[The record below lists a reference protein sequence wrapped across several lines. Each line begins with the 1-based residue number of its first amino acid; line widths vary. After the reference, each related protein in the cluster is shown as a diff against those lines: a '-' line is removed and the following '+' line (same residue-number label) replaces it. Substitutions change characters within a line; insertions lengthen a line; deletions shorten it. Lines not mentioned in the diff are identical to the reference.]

1 MLPERLTEWTENGW
15 LRSTDAAFAAL
26 LAEQGGETDETVL
39 LLAAIVSRQVADGHI
54 RLNLTDPHP
63 ANDGPLSWLATLD
76 PTNVEQTLL
85 KSTNIQSN
93 VSEQVAAGSQP
104 LVWNKPY
111 LYLRRYWANEQ
122 GIKAALTARLQAS
135 AIEVP
140 RLRQQLNTL
149 FPPSSEQP
157 NWQRIACALASRSR
171 FTLITGGPGTGKTRT
186 VLRILGLLQATRHD
200 THPGQPLR
208 IRLAA
213 PTGKAAARLGESIS
227 AEIDALPLPKAIR
240 QSIPQEPVT
249 LHRLLGRRPNS
260 RLFQH
265 NRENPL
271 HADVVVVDEASMI
284 DQELTARLLDALRPD
299 TTLILLGDKDQL
311 AAVEAGAVLG
321 ELCEG
326 ADAGNYSQATA
337 QWLAETTGDDV
348 SPWQNETGS
357 ELHQHMIKLRK
368 SHRFNHDSGIG
379 ALAEAI
385 RLEQH
390 ERVNSLLQD
399 SDSST
404 GLLELRHPLDNRLET
419 AAVAGYRGY
428 LETLQQKRPTQSDAE
443 QLTRWAREVIIASR
457 QYQVLAVIRN
467 GPLGV
472 SGLNE
477 RIAKSLKAA
486 RLISKDRGWYEGR
499 LVMVTRNDYTLDLMN
514 GDVGICLSVQ
524 LPGEDEPRLRVAF
537 EQGNHRVRFFLPSRL
552 QSVESVFAMTVH
564 KSQGSEFNDVLVVLP
579 ETMPPQH
586 RREVLYTAIT
596 RARASSWIAQLPSPL
611 PHFG

>member
-1 MLPERLTEWTENGW
+1 MLPERLTEWMENDW

-54 RLNLTDPHP
+54 RLNLTDVYP
-63 ANDGPLSWLATLD
+63 ANDGPLAWLASLD
-76 PTNVEQTLL
+76 PTDLEQTLL
-85 KSTNIQSN
+85 KSENIWAD
-93 VSEQVAAGSQP
+93 VSEPTHTGTQP
-104 LVWNKPY
+104 LVWDKPY

-122 GIKAALTARLQAS
+122 RIKAALTARLQAS

-140 RLRQQLNTL
+140 GLRERLDTL
-149 FPPSSEQP
+149 FPPADEQP
-157 NWQRIACALASRSR
+157 NWQRVACALASRSR

-227 AEIDALPLPKAIR
+227 AEIDALPLPETVRKA
-240 QSIPQEPVT
+240 IPQEPVT
-249 LHRLLGRRPNS
+249 LHRLLGPRPNS
-260 RLFQH
+260 RLFRH
-265 NRENPL
+265 NRQNPL

-284 DQELTARLLDALRPD
+284 DQELTARLLDALSAD

-348 SPWQNETGS
+348 SPWQNETGT
-357 ELHQHMIKLRK
+357 ELHQHIVKLRK

-385 RLEQH
+385 RLEQN
-390 ERVNSLLQD
+390 EQVNTLLQD

-428 LETLQQKRPTQSDAE
+428 LETLQQKRPSQSDSA
-443 QLTRWAREVIIASR
+443 QITTWARDALLASR
-457 QYQVLAVIRN
+457 QYQILAVIRN

-477 RIAKSLKAA
+477 RIAKSLKAEG
-486 RLISKDRGWYEGR
+486 LISKDRGWYEGR
-499 LVMVTRNDYTLDLMN
+499 LVMVTRNDYELDLMN

-524 LPGEDEPRLRVAF
+524 LPGEEEPRLRVAF
-537 EQGNHRVRFFLPSRL
+537 EQTDKRMRFFLPSRL

-564 KSQGSEFNDVLVVLP
+564 KSQGSEFNKVLVVLP
-579 ETMPPQH
+579 ETMPSQH
-586 RREVLYTAIT
+586 RREVLYTAVT
-596 RARASSWIAQLPSPL
+596 RARDSSWIARVLS
-611 PHFG
+611 